1 MSVRIRCTCHFRSC
15 DAEVVLSDNT
25 DIHTCGTHTYTHGA
39 REEPGFVESHVSG
52 AQTSKIRLI
61 NIHGQMRA
69 FTSDTPVS
77 SCFQLLLFVLNFPA
91 LETSKTRV
99 HLCPCPLLRLCV
111 FLYVDTFLNSRIESG
126 SL

>member
-1 MSVRIRCTCHFRSC
+1 M
-15 DAEVVLSDNT
+15 EL
-25 DIHTCGTHTYTHGA
+25 
-39 REEPGFVESHVSG
+39 HVSG
-52 AQTSKIRLI
+52 VQMPKIHLV

-69 FTSDTPVS
+69 FASDTPVS
-77 SCFQLLLFVLNFPA
+77 RCFQLLLFMLNFPT

-99 HLCPCPLLRLCV
+99 HLCPHPLLILCV